1 MLNKDQLMQQAAA
14 LAPEMVA
21 VRRELHAH
29 AETGFDLHD
38 TLAIVKG
45 KLEEM
50 GLTPVPCGKAG
61 FVVLLGGKHPGK
73 TILLRADMDAL
84 PIEEAS
90 GEAFSCPNGRMH
102 ACGHDMHTALL
113 LGAARLLKAHED
125 EIQGTVKLMFQP
137 AEEIFC
143 GSQDMIDAGVLK
155 NPDVDAA
162 VMMHVM
168 AGMPIPSGCV
178 LIMAPGV
185 SAAAADVFTI
195 NIQGKGC
202 HGSSPQSG
210 VDPLNA
216 AAHILLALQ
225 ELNARELGTSDSA
238 ALTIGSMNGGTAA
251 NVIPDS
257 AVMRGSLRTFDEETR
272 AFLKQRIREVSEGTA
287 AVFRAKAEVTFDSGC
302 PSLYNDPALSADAEK
317 YLGQLLGRG
326 AIPVAQMQS
335 AAGGKKV
342 SGGGSE
348 DFAAVSRQVPSLMLG
363 LAAGEPDKG
372 YAFPQHHPKVRFDE
386 SVLPVG
392 AAVHTWMALSWLA
405 DHAGQ

>member
-1 MLNKDQLMQQAAA
+1 MLSKEQLMQEATA

-38 TLAIVKG
+38 TLAIVKEH
-45 KLEEM
+45 LEEM
-50 GLTPVPCGKAG
+50 GLTLEPCGKAG

-90 GEAFSCPNGRMH
+90 GEEFSCSNGRMH
-102 ACGHDMHTALL
+102 ACGHDLHTSML
-113 LGAARLLKAHED
+113 LGAAKLLKAHED

-143 GSQDMIDAGVLK
+143 GSEDMIEAGVLK

-162 VMMHVM
+162 MMIHVM
-168 AGMPIPSGCV
+168 AGMPVPTGCV
-178 LIMAPGV
+178 MIMAPGV
-185 SAAAADVFTI
+185 SAPAADIFTI
-195 NIQGKGC
+195 KIQGKGC
-202 HGSSPQSG
+202 HGSAPQVG
-210 VDPLNA
+210 IDPLNA

-225 ELNARELGTSDSA
+225 ELNARELGVADNA
-238 ALTIGSMNGGTAA
+238 VLTIGSMNGGQAA
-251 NVIPDS
+251 NAIPDE

-272 AFLKQRIREVSEGTA
+272 EMLKKRIVEVSEGTA

-302 PSLYNDPALSADAEK
+302 ASLYNDPAMCADAEK
-317 YLGQLLGRG
+317 YLGQLLGQA
-326 AIPVAQMQS
+326 AIPVGKLPTS
-335 AAGGKKV
+335 GGKKA

-348 DFAAVSRQVPSLMLG
+348 DFAAVSRAVPSVMLG

-372 YAFPQHHPKVRFDE
+372 YTFPQHHPKVRFDE
-386 SVLPVG
+386 SALPVG

-405 DHAGQ
+405 DHAE

>member
-1 MLNKDQLMQQAAA
+1 
-14 LAPEMVA
+14 
-21 VRRELHAH
+21 
-29 AETGFDLHD
+29 
-38 TLAIVKG
+38 
-45 KLEEM
+45 
-50 GLTPVPCGKAG
+50 
-61 FVVLLGGKHPGK
+61 
-73 TILLRADMDAL
+73 
-84 PIEEAS
+84 
-90 GEAFSCPNGRMH
+90 
-102 ACGHDMHTALL
+102 
-113 LGAARLLKAHED
+113 
-125 EIQGTVKLMFQP
+125 
-137 AEEIFC
+137 
-143 GSQDMIDAGVLK
+143 MIDAGVLK